1 MAEFPTEYAHG
12 DAVKV
17 SSIPSGYTNPNL
29 YRTIFN
35 PDGVKCT
42 LSVHGTDSYRL
53 ISTSYH
59 DEDSDDDEI
68 P

>member
-1 MAEFPTEYAHG
+1 MPEFPSEYAQG

-17 SSIPSGYTNPNL
+17 SSIPSGYTNPDL
-29 YRTIFN
+29 YRSIFDT
-35 PDGVKCT
+35 DGVTCT

-53 ISTSYH
+53 ITTSYH